1 MRTPLDSIRAR
12 LDALGHPPFRI
23 SCREADWLGENDR
36 ARLAA
41 VAPGAVV
48 ATLRLDPL
56 TPSDIEHILGS
67 QPGIDDAHAFVERA
81 RERGV
86 EALLTNP
93 QTLNMLAGVVG
104 TQAGWPESRLDTFD
118 MACRQ
123 MAAEHNDEHALAGR
137 PPVRDQLLDAAG
149 YLCAAQLVTGAA
161 GHSLRKGEVDPG
173 YIALDDGDDVD
184 RTALRHALGTK
195 LFRAVGEGRLV
206 PVHRHVAEF
215 LGARHLAR
223 RIGDGLPARRVLALI
238 SGADGAVVTEM
249 RGLSGWLAAHC
260 SEAREF
266 LIARDPLGAALYGN
280 LRDFSTDE
288 RSELLRALSRSE
300 ALNLLWREVSWIEA
314 SSTLGALTAPDM
326 EQVIVDLLSSPSRD
340 PDRKQLVQ
348 FVLALI
354 GQGPRRRDLIPT
366 LLAVVRDATWPPE
379 VSELA
384 LDAMLHATEEGD
396 DWTGDLMDV
405 LEEIRTGSIADPNHQ
420 MRGALLRRL
429 YPRALGPNR
438 VWGYLTKGGNAS
450 FIGRYQRFWWH
461 HLISESSD
469 RDVAELLDQL
479 SERLF
484 EAVPALEAQRATL
497 LPYQL
502 LTRGLAACGD
512 DLSPARLYNWLR
524 SAVLSPWQYPDPR
537 DESVLQVHNWL
548 DQRPEVQKAVILEGL
563 DRCRDSKHFRHD
575 LETVWATLLG
585 SKRPP
590 DFGLWSLEQA
600 VALAPAH
607 PRAAE
612 ELLDVAYGGYLNH
625 VYDRGLSLD
634 VLVDRVRGHEVL
646 ERHFSVLR
654 ERVERRDESAAL
666 EAARVSRA
674 KDQEASA
681 RDEGIAYVRS
691 HAEALRENQA
701 PLALLHDL
709 GRAYFLHETNWAD
722 HPPPAE
728 RLSELLGGDDG
739 LISAALAGLRGT
751 VWRSEVPSVEEIIR
765 LEQRSRMHYSAF
777 PFLAGLDI
785 LERGGPGTAGI
796 FEREPGADGAG
807 VLLLQLAGLQWVP
820 GLAHRVGESFPRGR
834 R

>member
-1 MRTPLDSIRAR
+1 
-12 LDALGHPPFRI
+12 
-23 SCREADWLGENDR
+23 
-36 ARLAA
+36 
-41 VAPGAVV
+41 
-48 ATLRLDPL
+48 
-56 TPSDIEHILGS
+56 
-67 QPGIDDAHAFVERA
+67 
-81 RERGV
+81 
-86 EALLTNP
+86 
-93 QTLNMLAGVVG
+93 
-104 TQAGWPESRLDTFD
+104 
-118 MACRQ
+118 
-123 MAAEHNDEHALAGR
+123 
-137 PPVRDQLLDAAG
+137 
-149 YLCAAQLVTGAA
+149 
-161 GHSLRKGEVDPG
+161 
-173 YIALDDGDDVD
+173 
-184 RTALRHALGTK
+184 
-195 LFRAVGEGRLV
+195 
-206 PVHRHVAEF
+206 
-215 LGARHLAR
+215 
-223 RIGDGLPARRVLALI
+223 
-238 SGADGAVVTEM
+238 M

-300 ALNLLWREVSWIEA
+300 ALNLLRREVSWIEA

-405 LEEIRTGSIADPNHQ
+405 LEEIRTGSIADPDHQ

-484 EAVPALEAQRATL
+484 EAAPALEAQRATL

-548 DQRPEVQKAVILEGL
+548 EQRPEVQKAVILEGL

-590 DFGLWSLEQA
+590 DFGLWSLEQT

-785 LERGGPGTAGI
+785 LEREAPERLEYLNESQVRTGLAFFYCNSPGFNG
-796 FEREPGADGAG
+796 FPDWH
-807 VLLLQLAGLQWVP
+807 AGLVSRSPEVVADVATRCLVTAIRHGDGYSPALDAINLLGANPDLQRETTLDVLRKFP
-820 GLAHRVGESFPRGR
+820 TRAGLERLKTLDRLLWNALDYRDRSRLLELVESKLALHSMEVSQQAHRLAAGFVAVPAAYTERLQEFVRGR
-834 R
+834 VRRVRALAAFFGSGGSAARLPPPSYEECATALRILIALLGRAFAPAEMSGFVTLEMTASGKIDRLVRRLSSLPGEDALQALDGLVADPELTHWRPLQNSLGAAQSDELHREGCHASANRSAVVRGRLDS